1 MLDIK
6 RIDHISQV
14 VDDPEPVIAL
24 YCDLFGFQRAGDWA
38 EEQEGYRG
46 TNFLVPGTSGIGWEL
61 LAPTRQDSFVQRF
74 LESPLGPGLHH
85 VAMQVDSVGEAVRA
99 LQAAAIEPWG
109 APNPANNDW
118 HEVFIHPRDGHGF
131 LFQFTSVHAEP
142 WHEAPPP
149 HTAGDAGPTLGIA
162 AINHLSHAHPRRE
175 ELAAWYERVLG
186 MSGIYAADGTDGPF
200 ATAVLESPTGQMRWE
215 VLQPYGDDSFVQRFL
230 ENRGPSMHHVTFQVG
245 DWQRAV
251 DACAHHGVPMFGE
264 RRGITDGARW
274 TEGFIHP
281 QHTGG
286 VLIQLFWEEQP
297 GIWI

>member
-1 MLDIK
+1 MLDVK

-14 VDDPEPVIAL
+14 VNDSEPVIAL
-24 YCDLFGFQRAGDWA
+24 YQDLFGFEQVGAWL

-46 TNFLVPGTSGIGWEL
+46 INFRVPGSSGLGWEV
-61 LAPTRQDSFVQRF
+61 LAPTRDDSFVQRF

-85 VAMQVDSVGEAVRA
+85 VTVQVPSVSEAVRA

-109 APNPANNDW
+109 APDAINNDW

-131 LFQFTSVHAEP
+131 LFQITGLHAEP
-142 WHEAPPP
+142 WHEPPPAPPAESSD
-149 HTAGDAGPTLGIA
+149 HTLGIV

-175 ELAAWYERVLG
+175 ELAAWYERVFG
-186 MSGIYAADGTDGPF
+186 MRGIYAADGTDGPF

-215 VLQPYGDDSFVQRFL
+215 VLQPFGEDSFVHRFL
-230 ENRGPSMHHVTFQVG
+230 EARGPAMHHVTFQVA
-245 DWQRAV
+245 DWERALE
-251 DACAHHGVPMFGE
+251 ACAHHGVPIFGD

-274 TEGFIHP
+274 IEGFIHP
-281 QHTGG
+281 RHTGG
-286 VLIQLFWEEQP
+286 VLVQFFWEERP